1 MYVTW
6 FKEKI
11 ACSALPSSE
20 HIQISTNVEWGK
32 IISVESFE

>member
-6 FKEKI
+6 LKENI

-20 HIQISTNVEWGK
+20 HIPISINVEWGK
-32 IISVESFE
+32 IIPGDSFE